1 MARQIKQDEEVTTTQ
16 EPAITTAPAAVN
28 EPVHTNEPKLEAY
41 VLSVLQSF
49 PAYERLYVDKQGGV
63 YTPDTPENLRC
74 MATLYKNPYFIKP

>member
-16 EPAITTAPAAVN
+16 ELAITTAPAADN
-28 EPVHTNEPKLEAY
+28 EPVHTNEPKPEAY